1 MFKRLLFIVTMC
13 YGFANAMAQER
24 EVEANLK
31 AAFIYNFIK
40 YIDWNAPVD
49 DSFIIAVIG
58 SSPVYSSLQ
67 EIAKDE
73 TVNGKK
79 IIVLHFNSPDDIT
92 HCNILFI
99 PASTQY
105 SLSSILV
112 RVGKGTL
119 TISEEPGYAEMGTA
133 FNFVLV
139 RDKLKFEANLNA
151 IDAAGL
157 KASSQLLKLA
167 IIVNQK

>member
-1 MFKRLLFIVTMC
+1 MFKKLLFIILMC
-13 YGFANAMAQER
+13 YSSANAIAQQR

-40 YIDWNAPVD
+40 YINWKAPAD
-49 DSFIIAVIG
+49 DPFIIAVIG
-58 SSPVYSSLQ
+58 TSPVYNSLQ
-67 EIAKDE
+67 EIAKVE
-73 TVNGKK
+73 SINGKK
-79 IIVLHFNSPDDIT
+79 IVIVHFNNPDDIT
-92 HCNILFI
+92 PCNILFI
-99 PASTQY
+99 SANSEY
-105 SLSSILV
+105 SLSSILI

-139 RDKLKFEANLNA
+139 RDKLKFEANPHA
-151 IDAAGL
+151 IEAAGL

-167 IIVNQK
+167 LIVK